1 MDLFFLAI
9 YLGNLLN
16 YIDRGLISTLL
27 PKFQDEFNLTK
38 LEQGVLSSSFM
49 IGYAIF
55 SFIFSILASRY
66 NKRTLL
72 ILGSMLWCVSCL
84 FMSVSTQKWSL
95 YLARAI
101 SGIGEASYQSI
112 VPVFLTDTYGEERGW
127 RKTSI
132 FFTAIN
138 IGFSIGI
145 LLGGVI
151 VHWRIIYLVEL
162 VMGLI
167 FVCLIYYTEPVNA
180 VELREVLD
188 KPESNELEKIKTIF
202 KNPEWWYGTLGNMF
216 VAYANGVLCLWI
228 PTYYKDNYSQEI
240 SYHTLSGIL
249 AVTLL
254 TAGTIGSIFGDK
266 LSKYMAG
273 RDFSNR
279 SELFRICF
287 LAVLCCIP
295 FAFFSVAFN
304 ESLILSISL
313 LFAALICFSFIS
325 IPNGMISVTCVDS
338 ECRSYSTSLC
348 ILVLH
353 MGGDMPSPIISSLI
367 WDKTHDLR
375 QAICYSLISLFFS
388 VTIYFIG
395 YRKSWRKYQINELNA
410 NLIENI
416 EINS

>member
-127 RKTSI
+127 RKPSI

-138 IGFSIGI
+138 IGISIGI

-188 KPESNELEKIKTIF
+188 KPESNELEKIKNVFFLLKLQIKKNIYF
-202 KNPEWWYGTLGNMF
+202 KVKFYFILN
-216 VAYANGVLCLWI
+216 
-228 PTYYKDNYSQEI
+228 DI
-240 SYHTLSGIL
+240 SY
-249 AVTLL
+249 
-254 TAGTIGSIFGDK
+254 
-266 LSKYMAG
+266 
-273 RDFSNR
+273 
-279 SELFRICF
+279 
-287 LAVLCCIP
+287 
-295 FAFFSVAFN
+295 
-304 ESLILSISL
+304 SLILITL
-313 LFAALICFSFIS
+313 
-325 IPNGMISVTCVDS
+325 
-338 ECRSYSTSLC
+338 YS
-348 ILVLH
+348 
-353 MGGDMPSPIISSLI
+353 
-367 WDKTHDLR
+367 
-375 QAICYSLISLFFS
+375 Q
-388 VTIYFIG
+388 
-395 YRKSWRKYQINELNA
+395 
-410 NLIENI
+410 
-416 EINS
+416 